1 MELMHS
7 VSTSVA
13 VAVAKRVN
21 LLFPWRTC
29 CLREEEETAAAKA
42 AAEPTA
48 LTAAEMPLELPA
60 DEGAVAAGPL
70 PRAGIQ
76 PHAVVGMRPGRNRK
90 GLAEGS
96 RPPPFPPTPRL
107 QRGQGSP
114 VQQPES
120 GAAGASINGGHI

>member
-48 LTAAEMPLELPA
+48 LTVADTPLKLPA
-60 DEGAVAAGPL
+60 DEGDDAAWLTAMLGAEEAGRSDGAAKPVTPDTTVVAAAP
-70 PRAGIQ
+70 AAAATS
-76 PHAVVGMRPGRNRK
+76 AVRCD
-90 GLAEGS
+90 
-96 RPPPFPPTPRL
+96 
-107 QRGQGSP
+107 
-114 VQQPES
+114 
-120 GAAGASINGGHI
+120 

>member
-48 LTAAEMPLELPA
+48 LTAAEMPFKLPA
-60 DEGAVAAGPL
+60 DEGDVAAGP
-70 PRAGIQ
+70 A
-76 PHAVVGMRPGRNRK
+76 AVLGAEEAGRND
-90 GLAEGS
+90 
-96 RPPPFPPTPRL
+96 
-107 QRGQGSP
+107 
-114 VQQPES
+114 
-120 GAAGASINGGHI
+120 GAAKPVTPDTTVVAAAPAAAATIAVRRD